1 MLVSPTEC
9 LFFFAP
15 MVPLLLLLCLLIAQ
29 SRAPTVPPNP
39 WRVKGREFLNAF
51 LRVVK
56 NQPVPES
63 RGHFVFIGDT
73 SIRYLFDEFRKP
85 FAHTSWNSSDRC
97 HLNDFF
103 AFPKPNNWHKP
114 SPHEGPLAYGLAH
127 TNCQDCPDCHHVLQH
142 GLRPNASSVEYLSVE
157 FARDVGIQTPTY
169 STTQENLVHLYLTP
183 RYKDLDRVVL
193 IVNVGTHDL
202 ALHDPIPTYEANLR
216 FFLTLLRA
224 QLPAAT
230 VVWRGMIPM
239 GGTHPS
245 PPHLMAQLNEVSVKV
260 AVDTGCLTL
269 DLLESVRP
277 YVHFLCQNESH
288 NPTIYRG
295 LAHFMH
301 SVLH

>member
-1 MLVSPTEC
+1 
-9 LFFFAP
+9 
-15 MVPLLLLLCLLIAQ
+15 MVPLLLLLLLCLLIPP

-39 WRVKGREFLNAF
+39 WRVKGREFLDAF

-73 SIRYLFDEFRKP
+73 SIRYLFDEFRNP
-85 FAHTSWNSSDRC
+85 FAHTAWNSSDRC

-169 STTQENLVHLYLTP
+169 SHHTGEPGAPLFDPAVQGPRSSGPDRERGHPRPCAARPHSHIRGQPPFLPDPSPGTTTGRDGRLAGDDTDGRDTP
-183 RYKDLDRVVL
+183 V
-193 IVNVGTHDL
+193 
-202 ALHDPIPTYEANLR
+202 
-216 FFLTLLRA
+216 
-224 QLPAAT
+224 
-230 VVWRGMIPM
+230 
-239 GGTHPS
+239 
-245 PPHLMAQLNEVSVKV
+245 PPHLVAQLNEVSVKV

-269 DLLESVRP
+269 DLLESVTP

-301 SVLH
+301 SALH